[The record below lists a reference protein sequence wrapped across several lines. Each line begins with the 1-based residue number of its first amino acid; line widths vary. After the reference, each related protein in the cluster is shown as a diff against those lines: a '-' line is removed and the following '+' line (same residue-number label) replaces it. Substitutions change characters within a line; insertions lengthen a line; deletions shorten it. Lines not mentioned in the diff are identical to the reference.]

1 MSIMSKVKRSG
12 GRQESGAGL
21 MCTQVSNAVVA
32 TLEFR

>member
-1 MSIMSKVKRSG
+1 MSKVKRSG

-21 MCTQVSNAVVA
+21 RCDQVSKAVVA